1 MQKKAAK
8 KKTRK
13 GRGRIRKVSSGKAF
27 VHATFNNTIIT
38 IADNDG
44 KVLCWSSPGTIGYKG
59 SRKST
64 PFAASEAARD
74 VAKKAKQHEIRDL
87 QVFLKGPGSGKDSAV
102 RSLKAEGFNLR
113 SIKDV
118 TPHPHN
124 GCRLP
129 KKRRF

>member
-1 MQKKAAK
+1 MQKKAKK
-8 KKTRK
+8 KKTRTRK
-13 GRGRIRKVSSGKAF
+13 KQIRKVSSGKVF

-38 IADNDG
+38 VADSNG
-44 KVLCWSSPGTIGYKG
+44 KVLCWSSPGAIGYKG

-64 PFAASEAARD
+64 PFAASVAAKD
-74 VAKKAKQHEIRDL
+74 VAKKAKVHELRDL
-87 QVFLKGPGSGKDSAV
+87 YVFLKGPGSGKDSVV
-102 RSLKAEGFNLR
+102 RSLKSEGFNLR

>member
-1 MQKKAAK
+1 MQKKGQK
-8 KKTRK
+8 KKVKKTKR
-13 GRGRIRKVSSGKAF
+13 RIRKISAGKAF

-64 PFAASEAARD
+64 PFAASEAAKD
-74 VAKKAKQHEIRDL
+74 VAKKAKSHEIRDL
-87 QVFLKGPGSGKDSAV
+87 QVFLKGPGSGKDSVV